1 MRMDKL
7 TNPLQQA
14 LGDAQSLAVGRDHST
29 IEPAHLLSALINQSG
44 SAILPLL
51 QKAGANIS
59 VLHAGADKALSKV
72 AKLAD
77 STGDVQGSQALG
89 RLLNRADKL

>member
-1 MRMDKL
+1 MDKL

-14 LGDAQSLAVGRDHST
+14 LGDAQSLAVRRDHSM
-29 IEPAHLLSALINQSG
+29 IEPAHLLCALINQSG

-59 VLHAGADKALSKV
+59 VLQVGVDKALSKV
-72 AKLAD
+72 GKAC
-77 STGDVQGSQALG
+77 
-89 RLLNRADKL
+89 R